1 MIDNDVD
8 RRKSAQS
15 FAWVLFFLLS
25 AVIEVPQLVEDSPE
39 MAKLFVRHVEFR
51 ESGFIPIPRLALD
64 AEFKN
69 VLHPVSDSLTET
81 IFLMLRSVTEINF
94 PVLSQMDDLMEHL
107 IVIAFFTIIWE
118 LFLRIFRHFCPFNEP
133 NLRVLP
139 RGESGCSRTR
149 NQGYPA

>member
-69 VLHPVSDSLTET
+69 VIHPVSDSLTET

-107 IVIAFFTIIWE
+107 IVIAFFGSSSKALFNFAPRE
-118 LFLRIFRHFCPFNEP
+118 LLSITQAKFLCKRLF
-133 NLRVLP
+133 RVLLKSFP
-139 RGESGCSRTR
+139 LR
-149 NQGYPA
+149 